1 MRVLAASQSDREAI
15 ESQMVQHGLL
25 TYAIVH
31 DGLDAR
37 QAPQL
42 NVNIYVTRQMTS
54 LGGCLRYAV
63 ERVPSLY
70 AEVQKGQIN
79 DFGVGDS
86 PRGMRGLRLA
96 DTPDAEGLND
106 SARAPRYSTLQT
118 PPRTQGSSSA
128 ARLSDRS
135 SSSRGNSERGCE

>member
-106 SARAPRYSTLQT
+106 GAPHPAIFDFADPAQDPRLVVGSQT
-118 PPRTQGSSSA
+118 FGPLFLKPRQ
-128 ARLSDRS
+128 
-135 SSSRGNSERGCE
+135 